1 MLVKLYWLMW
11 LLGILAVG
19 IFYMTGNFTMTVAI
33 VFGFLSFGAIF
44 MGIIGVLPISE
55 THNSPTKH

>member
-19 IFYMTGNFTMTVAI
+19 ILYFTGFFTPMVA
-33 VFGFLSFGAIF
+33 VLFGFISFGAIF
-44 MGIIGVLPISE
+44 MGIIGVLPISIS
-55 THNSPTKH
+55 HPPTKH

>member
-11 LLGILAVG
+11 VLGILAVAL
-19 IFYMTGNFTMTVAI
+19 FYFTGNFTPVVAI

-44 MGIIGVLPISE
+44 MGIIGVLPISV
-55 THNSPTKH
+55 THPPAKH